1 MDNLTHSFIGLA
13 ASKAGLEKL
22 SPGTSTLCVL
32 AANAPDGDIVAL
44 IGGRWAYLH
53 HHRGIT
59 HSIVG
64 TITLAL
70 ALPLLFCL
78 GDWLL
83 ARLRNRPRS
92 IRLGGLLIA
101 SLLVSA
107 SHPLMDWTNNYG
119 VRFLLPWNSSWFY
132 GDFVFI
138 IDPVLWI
145 MLGGSAFLLT
155 SKTKVQTGVWL
166 VIGALTSFV
175 VLFGPASRGGLPN
188 PTPLRIAWIASLVIL
203 VVLFKQGGPQRRGA
217 RIPLVALGVVGVYLA
232 GLFLVHGMALRQTRL
247 VASSIAHEN
256 AEHTIKVAA
265 MPTLANP
272 LSWLSVVETDR
283 ATYRFNLGLVGRS
296 RGRANLVRF
305 EKPRGPEAAAL
316 GEAKHDSRS
325 QVFLEFA
332 RFPVVN
338 VAGADCLTQT
348 LVQFADLRYTEP
360 GRATGTFSLEVP
372 VDCPVQRA
380 NADE

>member
-22 SPGTSTLCVL
+22 SPGTTVLCIL
-32 AANAPDGDIVAL
+32 AANAPDADLVAL
-44 IGGRWAYLH
+44 LGGRWAYLH

-64 TITLAL
+64 TLAL
-70 ALPLLFCL
+70 AMALPLVFYL

-83 ARLRNRPRS
+83 ARLRNRRRS
-92 IRLGGLLIA
+92 IRLGGLMVA

-107 SHPLMDWTNNYG
+107 THPLMDWTNNYG
-119 VRFLLPWNSSWFY
+119 MRFLLPWDSRWFY

-138 IDPVLWI
+138 IDPFLWLL
-145 MLGGSAFLLT
+145 LGGSAFLLT
-155 SKTKVQTGVWL
+155 SKTKLQAGVWL
-166 VIGALTSFV
+166 VIAALTCFV

-188 PTPLRIAWIASLVIL
+188 PTPLRIVWITALVLL
-203 VVLFKQGGPQRRGA
+203 VVLFKRDVTTRWGA
-217 RIPLVALGVVGVYLA
+217 KIPLAAVGVVGIYLTS
-232 GLFLVHGMALRQTRL
+232 LFLVHAIALRQAKL
-247 VASSIAHEN
+247 EASRIANEN

-272 LSWLSVVETDR
+272 FRWQSVMETDR
-283 ATYRFNLGLVGRS
+283 ATYRFNLGLLDSSQKREG
-296 RGRANLVRF
+296 LVRF
-305 EKPRGPEAAAL
+305 EKPLGPDAAAVAQ
-316 GEAKHDSRS
+316 AKRDSRS
-325 QVFLEFA
+325 QIFLDFA

-360 GRATGTFSLEVP
+360 GSSRGTFSLEVP
-372 VDCPVQRA
+372 VDCPIQK
-380 NADE
+380 N